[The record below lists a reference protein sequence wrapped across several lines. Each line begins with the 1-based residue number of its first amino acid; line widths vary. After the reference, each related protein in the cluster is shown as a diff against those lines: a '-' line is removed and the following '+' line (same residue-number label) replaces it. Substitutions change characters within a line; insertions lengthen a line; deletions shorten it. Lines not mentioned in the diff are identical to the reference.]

1 MCALTAR
8 HLGVEPE
15 EVLVA
20 STGII
25 GHQLPMEKVTAG
37 IDQATPLLSGS
48 PEAGLAFAH
57 AIMTTDTRCK
67 QAYREVKLPGATVR
81 IAGTVKGAGM
91 IGPNMATTLL
101 FITTDEGLVSSFRE
115 RVQARD
121 LKRARR
127 VLLADDFSWRTRW
140 TSIRVRAGYPTQKWL
155 NRHLWTLE

>member
-1 MCALTAR
+1 MRRASHSLIQGHMHHVKAMLIDSKVLILGSCNFDYFAY
-8 HLGVEPE
+8 HL
-15 EVLVA
+15 
-20 STGII
+20 
-25 GHQLPMEKVTAG
+25 HQE
-37 IDQATPLLSGS
+37 
-48 PEAGLAFAH
+48 
-57 AIMTTDTRCK
+57 
-67 QAYREVKLPGATVR
+67 
-81 IAGTVKGAGM
+81 
-91 IGPNMATTLL
+91 LL